1 MDKLTILKKSPL
13 GGSPLK
19 GMGEDSM
26 IIVELIERTDR
37 TCLLASLLVG
47 ITMMMFRELKKQ
59 IPSKLPEGSKSNPGC
74 SQMQPTV
81 KQAK

>member
-1 MDKLTILKKSPL
+1 MDKLTIQKKTPL
-13 GGSPLK
+13 RGSPLK
-19 GMGEDSM
+19 RMGEDSM
-26 IIVELIERTDR
+26 IIVELIEGTDR

-59 IPSKLPEGSKSNPGC
+59 ILSKLPEGPKSTPGC

>member
-13 GGSPLK
+13 GGRHLK

-59 IPSKLPEGSKSNPGC
+59 IPSKLPEGSKSNPGY